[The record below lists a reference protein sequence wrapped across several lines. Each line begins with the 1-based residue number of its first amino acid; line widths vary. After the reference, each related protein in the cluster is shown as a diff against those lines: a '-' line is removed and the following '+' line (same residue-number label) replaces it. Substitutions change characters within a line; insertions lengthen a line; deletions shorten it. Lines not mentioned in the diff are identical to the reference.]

1 MSAHHHH
8 HHHHIPEPGTDI
20 SADRYRLTKRVTLV
34 GALINVLLSVLK
46 VVFGIL
52 GQSQALIADGVHS
65 ISDLIS
71 DVLVLVAAKHTSK
84 DADANHPYGHGRI
97 ETLVTVGLG
106 LFLIAIGGGICIDAL
121 RRILEPNELLH
132 PGWLALVV
140 ATISIISKEYLYQY
154 TMRIALQFKSKMLRA
169 NAWHHRS
176 DAISSVIVLVGV
188 GGSMLGWPY
197 LDAVA
202 AIGVAI
208 MIGKIGWDISFQSV
222 LELVD
227 TGLEPEHV
235 ADIRNKIQSIPGVKQ
250 LHMLRTRRVGGNALV
265 DVHVQVSP
273 KLSVSEGHYIGEKV
287 RSMLIEEDDE
297 VSDVMVHVDPEDDE
311 KIALS
316 SNLPARNEIESQL
329 RQRWS
334 QIPAMELI
342 EKIVLHYLDGKIHVE
357 LLLPLDKLQHP
368 EQAAEIAR
376 ELARTGGGQ
385 HIADIQVLFH

>member
-1 MSAHHHH
+1 MHHH
-8 HHHHIPEPGTDI
+8 PVKKETGNE
-20 SADRYRLTKRVTLV
+20 ADDHQTLRYKYTKRVTLV
-34 GALINVLLSVLK
+34 GALINVVLSVLK
-46 VVFGIL
+46 VAFGII
-52 GQSQALIADGVHS
+52 GQSQSLIADGVHS

-71 DVLVLVAAKHTSK
+71 DGMVLVAAKHTSK

-106 LFLIAIGGGICIDAL
+106 LFLVAIAGGICIDAL
-121 RRILEPNELLH
+121 RRILDPAALLH

-140 ATISIISKEYLYQY
+140 ALISIVSKEYLYHY
-154 TMRIALQFKSKMLRA
+154 TMGVAQQFRSKMLRA

-176 DAISSVIVLVGV
+176 DAISSIIVLVGV

-197 LDAVA
+197 LDAIA
-202 AIGVAI
+202 AIGVGI

-235 ADIRNKIQSIPGVKQ
+235 ADIQERIKSIPGVKQ

-273 KLSVSEGHYIGEKV
+273 KLSVSEGHFIGEKV
-287 RSMLIEEDDE
+287 RSILIEEDDE
-297 VSDVMVHVDPEDDE
+297 VSDVMVHIDPEDDE

-316 SNLPARNEIESQL
+316 SDLPTRSEVESVL

-334 QIPAMELI
+334 DLPEVQLI
-342 EKIVLHYLDGKIHVE
+342 EKIILHYLDGKIHVE
-357 LLLPLDKLQHP
+357 LLLPLNKLQHP
-368 EQAAEIAR
+368 DQAMEIAR
-376 ELARTGGGQ
+376 ELARTGNGQ
-385 HIADIQVLFH
+385 HIGDIQVLFH

>member
-1 MSAHHHH
+1 MNTHH
-8 HHHHIPEPGTDI
+8 HHHHIQEVEGDHQTV
-20 SADRYRLTKRVTLV
+20 RYQRTKRVTLV

-46 VVFGIL
+46 VVFGVI

-106 LFLIAIGGGICIDAL
+106 LLLIAVSGGICIDAL
-121 RRILEPNELLH
+121 HRILEPTSLLH
-132 PGWLALVV
+132 PGWVALMV
-140 ATISIISKEYLYQY
+140 ALISIVSKEYLYHY
-154 TMRIALQFKSKMLRA
+154 TMRVAQQFKSKMLRA

-235 ADIRNKIQSIPGVKQ
+235 AIIEDRIQSIPGVKQ

-265 DVHVQVSP
+265 DVHIQVSP

-287 RSMLIEEDDE
+287 RSILIEEDDE
-297 VSDVMVHVDPEDDE
+297 VSDVMVHIDPEDDE

-316 SNLPARNEIESQL
+316 SDLPTRKEVESL
-329 RQRWS
+329 LHQRWLN
-334 QIPAMELI
+334 IPSAAFI
-342 EKIVLHYLDGKIHVE
+342 EKIILHYLDGKIHVE

-368 EQAAEIAR
+368 EQAAEIAG
-376 ELARTGGGQ
+376 ELARTGDSRY
-385 HIADIQVLFH
+385 IADIQVLFH